1 MRRARGPR
9 QLAVWMNGERVG
21 SWRTG
26 AGGVHAFA
34 YEPSWLQ
41 SAAARPLSLSL
52 PLRSAPYTGPVVE
65 AFFDNLLPDSPAI
78 RQRLQS
84 RFGAA
89 SQRAFDLLAEV
100 GRDCVGAVQLL
111 PDDMAPAP
119 IDRIEGEPMREADVA
134 ALLRRTP
141 ALAGLGREDHDDLRI
156 SLAGAQEKTALLWHE
171 GRWQRPLGTT
181 PSTHIFKLP
190 LGRVGNMQADF
201 ATSVENEWLCAQ
213 LLRAFGLPM
222 AECQIAQFE
231 EQKALVVER
240 FDRRL
245 ARTGTHWLRLP
256 QEDFCQAT
264 GTPPAFK
271 YEADGGPGIVQSMQL
286 LLGSSQAEAD
296 RETFFRAQLVFWL
309 LCATDGHAKNFS
321 LHIEAGGRYRLAP
334 LYDVLSA
341 HAVLGKGRNQL
352 APERARM
359 AMAAHAT
366 NRHYLWKRILPRHWD
381 ATAHRCGL
389 SIERAHRLREAL
401 AERAQVA
408 VEQVARELP
417 KGFPAQLAE
426 RVLAGVVAAAR
437 RLQASA

>member
-1 MRRARGPR
+1 VKRARDLR

-21 SWRTG
+21 SWRIG

-34 YEPSWLQ
+34 YAASWLYA
-41 SAAARPLSLSL
+41 AAARPLSLSL
-52 PLRSAPYTGPVVE
+52 PLRSAPYSGALVE

-111 PDDMAPAP
+111 PDDVAPAP

-141 ALAGLGREDHDDLRI
+141 ALAGLGREDQDDLRI
-156 SLAGAQEKTALLWHE
+156 SLAGAQEKTALLWHD
-171 GRWQRPLGTT
+171 GGWQRPLGTT

-201 ATSVENEWLCAQ
+201 ASSVENEWLCAQ
-213 LLRAFGLPM
+213 LLRAFGLPV
-222 AECQIAQFE
+222 AECRIAQFE
-231 EQKALVVER
+231 EQKALVVQR

-245 ARTGTHWLRLP
+245 ARAGTHWLRLP

-271 YEADGGPGIVQSMQL
+271 YEADGGPAIVQGMQL
-286 LLGSSQAEAD
+286 LLGSAQADVD
-296 RETFFRAQLVFWL
+296 RETFFKAQLLFWL

-359 AMAAHAT
+359 AMAAHST

-381 ATAHRCGL
+381 ATAHRCGFPP
-389 SIERAHRLREAL
+389 ERAPALREAL
-401 AERAQVA
+401 AAQAPAA
-408 VEQVARELP
+408 VEQVTQELP
-417 KGFPAQLAE
+417 KGFPADLAE
-426 RVLAGVVAAAR
+426 RVLAGIVAAAKLLR
-437 RLQASA
+437 GAT